1 MSEQQLNDDFIK
13 TLQGEKVK
21 DMDRRWS
28 LLGRMVRNA
37 LLRQDNEQDALIKP
51 NDPVLKE
58 KIRRELER
66 QFLIPKKRSPS
77 SYKNWILGLLV
88 GISTVYATKEYVH
101 FVKPLPIELTLNLEQ
116 SADELEGQD
125 PKLFWKKWFNN
136 GTFILFGS
144 RRIVEP
150 IKTNIVGCNP
160 EAMSFKS
167 CSDLLKTHPYNA
179 NLLFNLGLMYENG
192 FDVDQNYSKAI
203 EFYKRSAALGNH
215 YALLNYEY
223 LINQDLT
230 K

>member
-1 MSEQQLNDDFIK
+1 MSEQIQDDFISV
-13 TLQGEKVK
+13 LQGNKISG
-21 DMDRRWS
+21 MDPKWRVIA
-28 LLGRMVRNA
+28 RMVRNIMIKEDN
-37 LLRQDNEQDALIKP
+37 LEEQLMEKRQQAFEKRIGKVLQD
-51 NDPVLKE
+51 
-58 KIRRELER
+58 RY
-66 QFLIPKKRSPS
+66 LIPKQKRTFA
-77 SYKNWILGLLV
+77 YKNWILGLLV

-101 FVKPLPIELTLNLEQ
+101 FVKPLPIELTLTLEQ

-150 IKTNIVGCNP
+150 LKTNIVGCNP

-167 CSDLLKTHPYNA
+167 CSELLKTHPYNA

>member
-1 MSEQQLNDDFIK
+1 MSEQIQDDFISV
-13 TLQGEKVK
+13 LQGNKVSG
-21 DMDRRWS
+21 MDPKWRVIA
-28 LLGRMVRNA
+28 RMVRNIMIKEDN
-37 LLRQDNEQDALIKP
+37 LEEQLMEKRQQAFEKRIGKVLQD
-51 NDPVLKE
+51 
-58 KIRRELER
+58 RY
-66 QFLIPKKRSPS
+66 LIPKQKRTFA
-77 SYKNWILGLLV
+77 YKNWILGLLV

-101 FVKPLPIELTLNLEQ
+101 FVKPLPIELTLTLEQ

-150 IKTNIVGCNP
+150 LKTNIVGCNP

-167 CSDLLKTHPYNA
+167 CSELLKTHPYNA

-192 FDVDQNYSKAI
+192 FDVEQNYSKAI

>member
-1 MSEQQLNDDFIK
+1 MSEQIQDDFISV
-13 TLQGEKVK
+13 LQGNKVSG
-21 DMDRRWS
+21 MDPKWRVIA
-28 LLGRMVRNA
+28 RMVRNIMIKEDN
-37 LLRQDNEQDALIKP
+37 LEEQLMEKRQQAFEKRIGKVLQD
-51 NDPVLKE
+51 
-58 KIRRELER
+58 RY
-66 QFLIPKKRSPS
+66 LIPKQKRTFA
-77 SYKNWILGLLV
+77 YKNWILGLLV

-101 FVKPLPIELTLNLEQ
+101 FVKPLPMELTH
-116 SADELEGQD
+116 SAEELEGQD

-150 IKTNIVGCNP
+150 LKTNIVGCNP

-167 CSDLLKTHPYNA
+167 CSELLKTHPYNA

-192 FDVDQNYSKAI
+192 FDVEQNYSKAI

>member
-1 MSEQQLNDDFIK
+1 
-13 TLQGEKVK
+13 
-21 DMDRRWS
+21 MDPKWRVIA
-28 LLGRMVRNA
+28 RMVRNIMIKEDN
-37 LLRQDNEQDALIKP
+37 LEEQLMEKRQQAFEKRIGKVLQD
-51 NDPVLKE
+51 
-58 KIRRELER
+58 RY
-66 QFLIPKKRSPS
+66 LIPKQKRTFA
-77 SYKNWILGLLV
+77 YKNWILGLLV

-101 FVKPLPIELTLNLEQ
+101 FVKPLPIELTLTLEQ

-150 IKTNIVGCNP
+150 LKTNIVGCNP

-167 CSDLLKTHPYNA
+167 CFELLKTHPYNA

>member
-1 MSEQQLNDDFIK
+1 
-13 TLQGEKVK
+13 
-21 DMDRRWS
+21 
-28 LLGRMVRNA
+28 
-37 LLRQDNEQDALIKP
+37 
-51 NDPVLKE
+51 
-58 KIRRELER
+58 
-66 QFLIPKKRSPS
+66 
-77 SYKNWILGLLV
+77 
-88 GISTVYATKEYVH
+88 
-101 FVKPLPIELTLNLEQ
+101 LPIELTLTLEQ

-150 IKTNIVGCNP
+150 LKTNIVGCNP

-167 CSDLLKTHPYNA
+167 CSELLKTHPYNA

-192 FDVDQNYSKAI
+192 FDVEQNYSKAI

>member
-1 MSEQQLNDDFIK
+1 MSEQIQDDFISV
-13 TLQGEKVK
+13 LQGNKVSG
-21 DMDRRWS
+21 MDPKWRVIA
-28 LLGRMVRNA
+28 RMVRNIMIKEDN
-37 LLRQDNEQDALIKP
+37 LEEQLMEKRQQAFEKRIGKVLQD
-51 NDPVLKE
+51 
-58 KIRRELER
+58 RY
-66 QFLIPKKRSPS
+66 LIPKQKRTFA
-77 SYKNWILGLLV
+77 YKNWILGLLV

-101 FVKPLPIELTLNLEQ
+101 FVKPLPIELTLTLEQ
-116 SADELEGQD
+116 SADELVGQD

-150 IKTNIVGCNP
+150 LKTNIVGCNP

-167 CSDLLKTHPYNA
+167 CSELLKTHPYNA

>member
-1 MSEQQLNDDFIK
+1 MSEQIQDDFISV
-13 TLQGEKVK
+13 LQGNKVSG
-21 DMDRRWS
+21 MDPKWRVIA
-28 LLGRMVRNA
+28 RMVRNIMIKEDN
-37 LLRQDNEQDALIKP
+37 LEEQLMEKRQQAFEKRIGKVLQD
-51 NDPVLKE
+51 
-58 KIRRELER
+58 RY
-66 QFLIPKKRSPS
+66 LIPKQKRTLA
-77 SYKNWILGLLV
+77 YKNWILGLLV

-150 IKTNIVGCNP
+150 LKTNIVGCNP

>member
-1 MSEQQLNDDFIK
+1 MSEQIQDDFISV
-13 TLQGEKVK
+13 LQGNKVSG
-21 DMDRRWS
+21 MDPKWRVIA
-28 LLGRMVRNA
+28 RMVRNIMIKEDN
-37 LLRQDNEQDALIKP
+37 LEEQLMEKRQQAFEKRIGKVLQD
-51 NDPVLKE
+51 
-58 KIRRELER
+58 RY
-66 QFLIPKKRSPS
+66 LIPKQKRTFA
-77 SYKNWILGLLV
+77 YKNWILGLLV

-101 FVKPLPIELTLNLEQ
+101 FVKPLPLELTHTLEQ

-150 IKTNIVGCNP
+150 LKTNIVGCNP

-167 CSDLLKTHPYNA
+167 CSELLKTHPYNA

>member
-1 MSEQQLNDDFIK
+1 MSEQIQDDFISV
-13 TLQGEKVK
+13 LQGKKVSG
-21 DMDRRWS
+21 MDPKWRVIA
-28 LLGRMVRNA
+28 RMVRNIMIKEDN
-37 LLRQDNEQDALIKP
+37 LEEQLMEKRQQAFEKRIGKVLQD
-51 NDPVLKE
+51 
-58 KIRRELER
+58 RY
-66 QFLIPKKRSPS
+66 LIPKQKRTFA
-77 SYKNWILGLLV
+77 YKNWILGLLV

-101 FVKPLPIELTLNLEQ
+101 FVKPLPIELTLTLEQ

-150 IKTNIVGCNP
+150 LKTNIVGCNP

-167 CSDLLKTHPYNA
+167 CSELLKTHPYNA

-192 FDVDQNYSKAI
+192 FDVEQNYSKAI

>member
-1 MSEQQLNDDFIK
+1 MSEQIQDDFISV
-13 TLQGEKVK
+13 LQGKKVSG
-21 DMDRRWS
+21 MDPKWRVIA
-28 LLGRMVRNA
+28 RMVRNIMIKEDN
-37 LLRQDNEQDALIKP
+37 LEEQLMEKRQQAFEKRIGKVLQD
-51 NDPVLKE
+51 
-58 KIRRELER
+58 RY
-66 QFLIPKKRSPS
+66 LIPKQKRTFA
-77 SYKNWILGLLV
+77 YKNWILGLLV

-101 FVKPLPIELTLNLEQ
+101 FVKPLPIELTLTLEQ
-116 SADELEGQD
+116 SADELEGQN

-150 IKTNIVGCNP
+150 LKTNIVGCNP

-167 CSDLLKTHPYNA
+167 CSELLKTHPYNA

-192 FDVDQNYSKAI
+192 FDVEQNYSKAI

-215 YALLNYEY
+215 FALLNYEY

>member
-1 MSEQQLNDDFIK
+1 MSEQIQDDFISV
-13 TLQGEKVK
+13 LQGNKISG
-21 DMDRRWS
+21 MDPKWRVIA
-28 LLGRMVRNA
+28 RMVRNIMIKEDN
-37 LLRQDNEQDALIKP
+37 LEEQLMEKRQQAFEKRIGKVLQD
-51 NDPVLKE
+51 
-58 KIRRELER
+58 RY
-66 QFLIPKKRSPS
+66 LIPKQKRTFA
-77 SYKNWILGLLV
+77 YKNWILGLLV

-101 FVKPLPIELTLNLEQ
+101 FVKPLPIELTLTLEQ

-150 IKTNIVGCNP
+150 LKTNIVGCNP

-167 CSDLLKTHPYNA
+167 CSELLKTHPYNA

-215 YALLNYEY
+215 FSLLNYEY

>member
-1 MSEQQLNDDFIK
+1 MSEQIQDDFISV
-13 TLQGEKVK
+13 LQGNKVSG
-21 DMDRRWS
+21 MDPKWRVIA
-28 LLGRMVRNA
+28 RMVRNIMIKEDN
-37 LLRQDNEQDALIKP
+37 LEERLMVKRQQAFEKRIGKVLQD
-51 NDPVLKE
+51 
-58 KIRRELER
+58 RY
-66 QFLIPKKRSPS
+66 LIPKQKRTFA
-77 SYKNWILGLLV
+77 YKNWILGLLV

-101 FVKPLPIELTLNLEQ
+101 FVKPLPIELTLTLEQ

-167 CSDLLKTHPYNA
+167 CSELLKTHPYNA

-223 LINQDLT
+223 LINQGLT

>member
-1 MSEQQLNDDFIK
+1 MSEQIQDDFISV
-13 TLQGEKVK
+13 LQGNKVSG
-21 DMDRRWS
+21 MDPKWRVIA
-28 LLGRMVRNA
+28 RMVRNIMIKEDN
-37 LLRQDNEQDALIKP
+37 LEEQLMEKRQQAFEKRIGKVLQD
-51 NDPVLKE
+51 
-58 KIRRELER
+58 RY
-66 QFLIPKKRSPS
+66 LIPKQKRTFA
-77 SYKNWILGLLV
+77 YKNWILGLLV
-88 GISTVYATKEYVH
+88 GISTVYASKEYIH
-101 FVKPLPIELTLNLEQ
+101 FVKPLPMELTHTLDQ
-116 SADELEGQD
+116 SADELEGQN

-150 IKTNIVGCNP
+150 LKTNIVGCNP

-167 CSDLLKTHPYNA
+167 CSELLKTHPYNA

-192 FDVDQNYSKAI
+192 FDVEQNYSKAI

>member
-1 MSEQQLNDDFIK
+1 MSEQIQDDFISV
-13 TLQGEKVK
+13 LQGNKVSG
-21 DMDRRWS
+21 MDPKWRVIA
-28 LLGRMVRNA
+28 RMVRNIMIKEDN
-37 LLRQDNEQDALIKP
+37 LEEQLMEKRQQAFEKRIGKVLQD
-51 NDPVLKE
+51 
-58 KIRRELER
+58 RY
-66 QFLIPKKRSPS
+66 LIPKQKRTFA
-77 SYKNWILGLLV
+77 YKNWILGLLV

-101 FVKPLPIELTLNLEQ
+101 FVKPLPIELTLTLEQ
-116 SADELEGQD
+116 SADELEGQN

-150 IKTNIVGCNP
+150 LKTNIVGCNP

-167 CSDLLKTHPYNA
+167 CSELLKTHPYNA

-192 FDVDQNYSKAI
+192 FDVEQNYSKAI

>member
-1 MSEQQLNDDFIK
+1 MSEQMQDDFISV
-13 TLQGEKVK
+13 LQGNKVSG
-21 DMDRRWS
+21 MDPKWRVIA
-28 LLGRMVRNA
+28 RMVRNIMIKEDN
-37 LLRQDNEQDALIKP
+37 LEEQLMEKRQQAFEKRIGKVLQD
-51 NDPVLKE
+51 
-58 KIRRELER
+58 RY
-66 QFLIPKKRSPS
+66 LIPKQKRTFA
-77 SYKNWILGLLV
+77 YKNWILGLLV

-101 FVKPLPIELTLNLEQ
+101 FVKPLPIELTLTLEQ

-150 IKTNIVGCNP
+150 LKTNIVGCNP

-167 CSDLLKTHPYNA
+167 CSELLKTHPYNA

-192 FDVDQNYSKAI
+192 FDVEQNYSKAI

>member
-1 MSEQQLNDDFIK
+1 MMTEQQIQDDFISI
-13 TLQGEKVK
+13 LQGKKVSR
-21 DMDRRWS
+21 MDAKWRVVA
-28 LLGRMVRNA
+28 RMVRNI
-37 LLRQDNEQDALIKP
+37 LIKE
-51 NDPVLKE
+51 NNIEEQMIATREQNFEKRIGKVLQARYLITKQ
-58 KIRRELER
+58 RRT
-66 QFLIPKKRSPS
+66 FAFKS
-77 SYKNWILGLLV
+77 WILALFIGAS
-88 GISTVYATKEYVH
+88 GVYATKEYLH
-101 FVKPLPIELTLNLEQ
+101 FTTPLPLELTHTQE
-116 SADELEGQD
+116 ELEGQD

-150 IKTNIVGCNP
+150 LKTNIAGCDP

-192 FDVDQNYSKAI
+192 YDIDKNYSKAI

>member
-1 MSEQQLNDDFIK
+1 MSEQIQDDFISV
-13 TLQGEKVK
+13 LQGNKVSG
-21 DMDRRWS
+21 MDPKWRVIA
-28 LLGRMVRNA
+28 RMVRNIMIKEDN
-37 LLRQDNEQDALIKP
+37 LEEQLMEKRQQAFEKRIGKVLQD
-51 NDPVLKE
+51 
-58 KIRRELER
+58 RY
-66 QFLIPKKRSPS
+66 LIPKQKRTFA
-77 SYKNWILGLLV
+77 YKNWILGLLV

-101 FVKPLPIELTLNLEQ
+101 FVKPLPIELTLTLEQ

-150 IKTNIVGCNP
+150 LKTNIVGCNP

-192 FDVDQNYSKAI
+192 FDVEQNYSKAI

>member
-1 MSEQQLNDDFIK
+1 MSEQTQDDFISV
-13 TLQGEKVK
+13 LQGNKVSG
-21 DMDRRWS
+21 MDPKWRVIA
-28 LLGRMVRNA
+28 RMVRNIMIKEDN
-37 LLRQDNEQDALIKP
+37 LEEQLMEKRQQAFEKRIGKVLQD
-51 NDPVLKE
+51 
-58 KIRRELER
+58 RY
-66 QFLIPKKRSPS
+66 LIPKQKRTLA
-77 SYKNWILGLLV
+77 YKNWILGLLV

-101 FVKPLPIELTLNLEQ
+101 FVKPLPIELTLTLEQ

-150 IKTNIVGCNP
+150 LKTNIVGCNP

-167 CSDLLKTHPYNA
+167 CSELLKTHPYNA

>member
-1 MSEQQLNDDFIK
+1 MSEQMQDDFISV
-13 TLQGEKVK
+13 LQGNKVSG
-21 DMDRRWS
+21 MDPKWRVIA
-28 LLGRMVRNA
+28 RMVRNIMIKEDN
-37 LLRQDNEQDALIKP
+37 LEEQLMEKRQQAFEKRIGKVLQD
-51 NDPVLKE
+51 
-58 KIRRELER
+58 RY
-66 QFLIPKKRSPS
+66 LIPKQKRTFA
-77 SYKNWILGLLV
+77 YKNWILGLLV

-101 FVKPLPIELTLNLEQ
+101 FVKPLPLELTHTLEQ

-150 IKTNIVGCNP
+150 LKTNIVGCNP

-167 CSDLLKTHPYNA
+167 CSELLKTHPYNA

-192 FDVDQNYSKAI
+192 FDVEQNYSKAI

>member
-1 MSEQQLNDDFIK
+1 MSEQIQDDFISV
-13 TLQGEKVK
+13 LQGKKVSG
-21 DMDRRWS
+21 MDPKWRVIA
-28 LLGRMVRNA
+28 RMVRNIMIKEDN
-37 LLRQDNEQDALIKP
+37 LEEQLMEKRQQAFEKRIGKVLQD
-51 NDPVLKE
+51 
-58 KIRRELER
+58 RY
-66 QFLIPKKRSPS
+66 LIPKQKRTFA
-77 SYKNWILGLLV
+77 YKNWILGLLV

-101 FVKPLPIELTLNLEQ
+101 FVKPLPIELTLTLEQ
-116 SADELEGQD
+116 SADELEGQN

-150 IKTNIVGCNP
+150 LKTNIVGCNP

-167 CSDLLKTHPYNA
+167 CSELLKTHPYNA

>member
-1 MSEQQLNDDFIK
+1 MSEQIQDDFISV
-13 TLQGEKVK
+13 LQGNKVSG
-21 DMDRRWS
+21 MDPKWRVIA
-28 LLGRMVRNA
+28 RMVRNIMIKEDN
-37 LLRQDNEQDALIKP
+37 LEEQLMEKRQQAFEKRIGKVLQD
-51 NDPVLKE
+51 
-58 KIRRELER
+58 RY
-66 QFLIPKKRSPS
+66 LIPKQKRTFA
-77 SYKNWILGLLV
+77 YKNWILGLLV

-101 FVKPLPIELTLNLEQ
+101 FVKPLPIELTLTLEQ

-150 IKTNIVGCNP
+150 LKTNIVGCNP

-167 CSDLLKTHPYNA
+167 CSELLKTHPYNA

>member
-1 MSEQQLNDDFIK
+1 MSEQMQDDFISV
-13 TLQGEKVK
+13 LQGNKVSG
-21 DMDRRWS
+21 MDPKWRVIA
-28 LLGRMVRNA
+28 RMVRNIMIKEDN
-37 LLRQDNEQDALIKP
+37 LEEQLMEKRQQAFEKRIGKVLQD
-51 NDPVLKE
+51 
-58 KIRRELER
+58 RY
-66 QFLIPKKRSPS
+66 LIPKQKRTFA
-77 SYKNWILGLLV
+77 YKNWILGLLV

-101 FVKPLPIELTLNLEQ
+101 FVKPLPIELTLTLEQ

-150 IKTNIVGCNP
+150 LKTNIVGCNP

-167 CSDLLKTHPYNA
+167 CSELLKTHPYNA